1 MTAETTREV
10 VITARLSAVDLY
22 FQQIEQLMFD
32 LSVWRCNSEL
42 QVRGRLRGLC
52 SILHCARLTSFDGC
66 ILELL
71 IAAALANSRVRLLWL
86 LQRWSEQYL
95 GANYWMALL
104 FTPGAMQHTPSAN
117 KSGSRLM

>member
-42 QVRGRLRGLC
+42 QVGEFFGFFEA
-52 SILHCARLTSFDGC
+52 IFTARLTCF
-66 ILELL
+66 
-71 IAAALANSRVRLLWL
+71 AALHPEAAGGCCTR
-86 LQRWSEQYL
+86 QQC
-95 GANYWMALL
+95 
-104 FTPGAMQHTPSAN
+104 
-117 KSGSRLM
+117 

>member
-42 QVRGRLRGLC
+42 QVRERFG
-52 SILHCARLTSFDGC
+52 SF
-66 ILELL
+66 
-71 IAAALANSRVRLLWL
+71 
-86 LQRWSEQYL
+86 
-95 GANYWMALL
+95 
-104 FTPGAMQHTPSAN
+104 
-117 KSGSRLM
+117 